1 LDEEEH
7 YGSIFFAETR
17 PTENLRSFCGAALE
31 SSHDDRLRKE
41 FMDPGTRLKEVRGR
55 LGISTREVALFSKT
69 IADAEGNPEFLI
81 SGPWLTQ
88 IENDKASL
96 PSIYK
101 LFTLASVYGLSYP
114 QVLALYGVD
123 IKKLKKYHSEMQI
136 AKTHLTEYGS
146 GEERPAS
153 FEIPVRFDA
162 GMNLGKTNLLPRMIE
177 SWGTVPLEFIQH
189 FDLRHRSYG
198 FVGMKDYT
206 LYPLIRPGSFVEID
220 PEVKTPRHGL
230 ARSEFDRPIYFVD
243 LRNEY
248 ACSWCEL
255 VEDKLL
261 LLAHP
266 LSPVKTRIFAFPRE
280 AEIIGQVTGVA
291 MRLVVSLPDSRPDA
305 SKLPSQP

>member
-1 LDEEEH
+1 
-7 YGSIFFAETR
+7 
-17 PTENLRSFCGAALE
+17 
-31 SSHDDRLRKE
+31 
-41 FMDPGTRLKEVRGR
+41 MDPGTRLKEVRGR
-55 LGISTREVALFSKT
+55 LGITTREVAFFSKT
-69 IADAEGNPEFLI
+69 IADAEGNTEFLV

-88 IENDKASL
+88 IENDKTAL

-101 LFTLASVYGLSYP
+101 LFTLASIYGLSYP

-123 IKKLKKYHSEMQI
+123 TNKLKKYHSEMPI
-136 AKTHLTEYGS
+136 GKTHITEYGS

-153 FEIPVRFDA
+153 FEIPIRFDA
-162 GMNLGKTNLLPRMIE
+162 GLNLGKTNLLPRMIE

-198 FVGMKDYT
+198 FVGFKDYT

-220 PEVKTPRHGL
+220 PEVKNVRNVL

-248 ACSWCEL
+248 AFSGCLL
-255 VEDKLL
+255 VEDNLRL
-261 LLAHP
+261 VPHP
-266 LSPVKTRIFAFPRE
+266 RSPIKTRMFAFPRE

-291 MRLVVSLPDSRPDA
+291 MRLVVSLPDSRQDP

>member
-1 LDEEEH
+1 
-7 YGSIFFAETR
+7 
-17 PTENLRSFCGAALE
+17 
-31 SSHDDRLRKE
+31 
-41 FMDPGTRLKEVRGR
+41 MDPGARLKDIRTR
-55 LGISTREVALFSKT
+55 LGITTREFAVFSKT
-69 IADAEGNPEFLI
+69 IADAEGNEEFLI
-81 SGPWLTQ
+81 SSPWLTQ
-88 IENDKASL
+88 IENEKAAL

-101 LFTLASVYGLSYP
+101 LFTLASIYGLSYP

-123 IKKLKKYHSEMQI
+123 TQKVKKYHAEMPI
-136 AKTHLTEYGS
+136 AKTHLTEYES
-146 GEERPAS
+146 TDAPAS
-153 FEIPVRFDA
+153 LEIPIRFDA
-162 GMNLGKTNLLPRMIE
+162 GLNLTKTDLLPRMIE

-198 FVGMKDYT
+198 FVGLKDYT

-220 PEVKTPRHGL
+220 PEVKNVRNVL

-248 ACSWCEL
+248 ACSWCEV

-261 LLAHP
+261 LVPHP
-266 LSPVKTRIFAFPRE
+266 LSPIKTRMFAFPRE

-291 MRLVVSLPDSRPDA
+291 MRLILSLPESRHDP